1 MRGSRRGR
9 LPSVFMRD
17 PRLTGR
23 RVESWRSEELT
34 VIRRFA
40 ARVLNAT
47 IRRARPDVRGWAQ
60 AMLREMDFIE
70 SDWSALSW
78 AIGSVR
84 SVRSASRWKGR
95 GEMNGERINR
105 VSGRIVT
112 GLSALALLTV
122 ISGYFQAPQTDE
134 GTAAHIFQLS
144 IVLLSP
150 MILLFLVS
158 ADWKKP
164 LRSARTLAFP
174 AAVLLAAFAALYYLE
189 HYRWALS
196 R

>member
-1 MRGSRRGR
+1 M
-9 LPSVFMRD
+9 
-17 PRLTGR
+17 
-23 RVESWRSEELT
+23 T

-40 ARVLNAT
+40 ARVLSAT
-47 IRRARPDVRGWAQ
+47 IRRARPGVRAWGQ

-70 SDWSALSW
+70 SDWSALFW
-78 AIGSVR
+78 VIGSVR
-84 SVRSASRWKGR
+84 SVRSAARWKGT

-105 VSGRIVT
+105 VSSRIVT
-112 GLSALALLTV
+112 GLSTLALLTV

-134 GTAAHIFQLS
+134 GAAAHIFQLS
-144 IVLLSP
+144 IVLLAP
-150 MILLFLVS
+150 MILLFFVS

-174 AAVLLAAFAALYYLE
+174 AAALVVAFGALYYLE
-189 HYRWALS
+189 HYRWVMG